1 MGQELGLHHDL
12 SSSPPSN
19 AKYTLDEQRIRR
31 NVWGVVLIL
40 DLFLSPPTW
49 TTIRDSRQSPGSYI
63 IFSKQQQPNSSLS
76 FGIPTEPQPLFM
88 HTVSLCQII
97 SRINFYFY
105 LGFGHSDPQSQ
116 LDKLTMLQGELD
128 QWHHALPLQ
137 FRISIG
143 HQPEREVLEVNM
155 LYHVP
160 IILLYRPL

>member
-1 MGQELGLHHDL
+1 MTSRVRLQVMPNILWMSNVSVGTSGALCSFSTFSSPLQLGQPSAIVDSLRVPI
-12 SSSPPSN
+12 SSSQSN
-19 AKYTLDEQRIRR
+19 SNL
-31 NVWGVVLIL
+31 
-40 DLFLSPPTW
+40 
-49 TTIRDSRQSPGSYI
+49 
-63 IFSKQQQPNSSLS
+63 NSSLS

-97 SRINFYFY
+97 SRIKFYFY

-155 LYHVP
+155 LYHVA